1 MTSARICRAGRAFLL
16 QMLHARLARAVAG
29 RALFPLALSMET
41 PCSRAFL
48 LPKVLWSVLFLGTIL
63 SYTTPQQLVTI
74 DRLTSVGDTESPVP
88 IKGLLP
94 AYIVA
99 SGSTKQ
105 AVCRGERRRK
115 RRAAPNPGCDLITQY
130 QMPVCSR
137 CTTPHCSAAVK
148 KGRGSLL
155 C

>member
-16 QMLHARLARAVAG
+16 QMLHARLARAIAG

-41 PCSRAFL
+41 PCSRALL
-48 LPKVLWSVLFLGTIL
+48 LPKVLWGVLFLGTIL
-63 SYTTPQQLVTI
+63 SYTTPQQLVTV
-74 DRLTSVGDTESPVP
+74 DRLTSIGDTERPVP

-105 AVCRGERRRK
+105 AACRGERRRK
-115 RRAAPNPGCDLITQY
+115 RRRKRRAGPDHEPELRT
-130 QMPVCSR
+130 
-137 CTTPHCSAAVK
+137 VK
-148 KGRGSLL
+148 NRTRS
-155 C
+155 